1 MNRTGRFA
9 NLFQSLK
16 SGEIDRRQFLQRAT
30 AMGMSAA
37 VAGFVVKALDMKSA
51 SAQATPS
58 ASPSASP
65 TAGGGSSLV
74 GTRPMGGF
82 EGVTRG
88 QGGELKILLWQA
100 PTVLNPHTSTGTKDY
115 LAASLAIE
123 PLLSYTPE
131 STLVPALAAEV
142 PTLENGG
149 LAEDLTW
156 VKYSLLPDVVWSD
169 GEPFTANDVKFTFD
183 WIARTENAAVTANSY
198 ANIDRVEVVDDL
210 TAIVHFKTPS
220 LAWYVPFVGTFGG
233 SILPGHHWNFDVT
246 AEEPTQ
252 TFRSTPI
259 GTGPYVVNS
268 FSEND
273 QVTYIANESYREANK
288 PFFATVNIKGGGDA
302 PSAARAVLQTGD
314 YDWAWNLQVEPEV
327 LAEMVAEGNGY
338 LLATA
343 GTSTESIY
351 LQHADPNIEV
361 DGERASITTQH
372 PALSD
377 LAVRQALAY
386 AIDRETI
393 ANQFYGNGQVAA
405 WNYLV
410 GIPAYTTADLPYSFD
425 AATAN
430 QLLDDAGWVLDG
442 STRSKDGVE
451 LKWKYQTSIN
461 TVRQKTQAVVKGNL
475 AEVGIDV
482 ELSSVDAGIYFD
494 SAAGNDQNIGHFYA
508 DLEMYTTG
516 PSSPFPQDYMVGFY
530 SGADNVAQKSN
541 SWSGN
546 NYSRFQN
553 ADYDAAYEAATTTTD
568 AELAAT
574 KFVEMND
581 ILTDLAAVIPLV
593 ARASSVGA
601 GINALVAENVAP
613 GPWEGDFWNIAN
625 WIKTS

>member
-1 MNRTGRFA
+1 M
-9 NLFQSLK
+9 
-16 SGEIDRRQFLQRAT
+16 

-37 VAGFVVKALDMKSA
+37 VAGFVVKSVKVNGAA
-51 SAQATPS
+51 AQATPM
-58 ASPSASP
+58 ASPSA
-65 TAGGGSSLV
+65 GGSSMV

-156 VKYSLLPDVVWSD
+156 VKYTLLPDVVWSD

-183 WIARTENAAVTANSY
+183 WVTRTENAAVTSNIY
-198 ANIDRVEVVDDL
+198 ANIESVEVVDDL

-220 LAWYVPFVGTFGG
+220 LAWYVPFSGTFGG

-252 TFRSTPI
+252 SFRSSPI
-259 GTGPYVVNS
+259 GTGPYVVNT

-273 QVTYIANESYREANK
+273 QVTYIANEMFREANK

-302 PSAARAVLQTGD
+302 PSAARAVLQTAD

-351 LQHADPNIEV
+351 LQHADPNVEV
-361 DGERASITTQH
+361 DGERASMTTQH

-386 AIDRETI
+386 GIDRETI
-393 ANQFYGNGQVAA
+393 ANEFYGNGQVAA
-405 WNYLV
+405 WSYLV
-410 GIPAYTTADLPYSFD
+410 GIPAYTTTNLPYSYD
-425 AATAN
+425 PAKAN

-451 LKWKYQTSIN
+451 LAWKYQTSIN

-475 AEVGIDV
+475 AEIGIDV
-482 ELSSVDAGIYFD
+482 ELTSVDAGIYFD

-516 PSSPFPQDYMVGFY
+516 PTSPFPQEYMVSFY
-530 SGADNVAQKSN
+530 AGPGGENLAQQSN
-541 SWSGN
+541 SWSGGN
-546 NYSRFQN
+546 NSRFQN
-553 ADYDAAYEAATTTTD
+553 AEYDAAYEAVTTTTD
-568 AELAAT
+568 AEFAAE
-574 KFVEMND
+574 KFIEMND

>member
-1 MNRTGRFA
+1 M
-9 NLFQSLK
+9 
-16 SGEIDRRQFLQRAT
+16 

-37 VAGFVVKALDMKSA
+37 VAGFVVKSVGVTGAA
-51 SAQATPS
+51 AQATPV
-58 ASPSASP
+58 ASPS
-65 TAGGGSSLV
+65 AGGGSSLV
-74 GTRPMGGF
+74 GTRPTGGF

-115 LAASLAIE
+115 LAASFVIE
-123 PLLSYTPE
+123 PLLNYTPE

-142 PTLENGG
+142 PTVENGG

-156 VKYSLLPDVVWSD
+156 VKYTLLPGVVWSD

-183 WIARTENAAVTANSY
+183 WVARTENSAVTANLY
-198 ANIDRVEVVDDL
+198 ANIDSVEVVDDL
-210 TAIVHFKTPS
+210 TAIIHFKIPS
-220 LAWYVPFVGTFGG
+220 LAWYVPFTGTFGG
-233 SILPGHHWNFDVT
+233 SVLPGHFWDFDVT
-246 AEEPTQ
+246 AEAPTQ
-252 TFRSTPI
+252 SFRSSPI
-259 GTGPYVVNS
+259 GTGPYVVNT

-273 QVTYIANESYREANK
+273 QVTYVANESYREANK
-288 PFFATVNIKGGGDA
+288 PFFATVNVKGGGDA

-327 LAEMVAEGNGY
+327 LEEMVAEGNGY

-351 LQHADPNIEV
+351 LQHADPNVEV
-361 DGERASITTQH
+361 DGERASMTTQH

-377 LAVRQALAY
+377 LAVRQALSY
-386 AIDRETI
+386 AIDRDTI

-410 GIPAYTTADLPYSFD
+410 GIPAYTTTNLPYAFD
-425 AATAN
+425 PAKAN

-442 STRSKDGVE
+442 STRAKDGIE
-451 LKWKYQTSIN
+451 LAWKYQTSIN

-475 AEVGIDV
+475 ADIGIDV
-482 ELSSVDAGIYFD
+482 ELTSVDSGIYFD

-516 PSSPFPQDYMVGFY
+516 PSSPFPQDYMVSFY
-530 SGADNVAQKSN
+530 AGPDGANIAQESN

-553 ADYDAAYEAATTTTD
+553 AEYDVAYEAATSTTD
-568 AELAAT
+568 SELAAT

-581 ILTDLAAVIPLV
+581 ILTDLAVVIPLV
-593 ARASSVGA
+593 ARAASVGA

-625 WIKTS
+625 WLKTV